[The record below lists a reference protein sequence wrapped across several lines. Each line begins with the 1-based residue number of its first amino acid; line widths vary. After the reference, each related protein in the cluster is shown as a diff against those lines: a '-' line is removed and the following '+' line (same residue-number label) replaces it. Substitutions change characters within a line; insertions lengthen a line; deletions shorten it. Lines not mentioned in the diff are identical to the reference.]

1 MLEETKKKY
10 LFIIYELGNQGKS
23 VRGIDIA
30 KALGVKKASVSLM
43 LPKLISE
50 EMIERSEDGSI
61 VFTQKGAVFAGELYL
76 TYLILFR
83 FFRGNLGSS
92 LENARRDAVCCLCSL
107 IEENAKRMTDFIL
120 QKI

>member
-83 FFRGNLGSS
+83 FFRESLGSS
-92 LENARRDAVCCLCSL
+92 PENARRDAVCCLCSL
-107 IEENAKRMTDFIL
+107 TEENSKRMTDFIL